1 MASAQH
7 YYVRQAELYEA
18 KAAEETQENVKQA
31 YLQLA
36 SRYRELVRRLEPVKA
51 ERSSKRGSA

>member
-18 KAAEETQENVKQA
+18 KAAEETQENLKQA

-36 SRYRELVRRLEPVKA
+36 RRYRELARRLEPVTA
-51 ERSSKRGSA
+51 ERSARRGSA